1 MSRQPISRIDLQQL
15 KAKKDEQN
23 RLRDEQNRLN
33 QINQIVNQI
42 YSAVVYI
49 AETKIVTS
57 YNYQIQQQQFQ
68 SDQPNKMF
76 YDKNKD
82 DIINGLKTLFP
93 DCLIDYK
100 MLSRGNDGKMYDIT
114 NIDEKMRPFINRQHD
129 QAHIVVDWS

>member
-1 MSRQPISRIDLQQL
+1 MSQIQPISRIDLQQL

-23 RLRDEQNRLN
+23 RLN
-33 QINQIVNQI
+33 QINQIVNNI
-42 YSAVVYI
+42 YYAVVTI

-68 SDQPNKMF
+68 SNQPNQIF
-76 YDKNKD
+76 YEKNKD
-82 DIINGLKTLFP
+82 DIISSLKTLFP
-93 DCLIDYK
+93 DCSIDYK

>member
-1 MSRQPISRIDLQQL
+1 MSQIQPISRIDLQQL

-23 RLRDEQNRLN
+23 RLN
-33 QINQIVNQI
+33 QINQIVNHI
-42 YSAVVYI
+42 YSVVVNV
-49 AETKIVTS
+49 AGSKIVTS
-57 YNYQIQQQQFQ
+57 YNHPIPRQAE
-68 SDQPNKMF
+68 F
-76 YDKNKD
+76 YEKNKD

-129 QAHIVVDWS
+129 QVHIVVDWS

>member
-1 MSRQPISRIDLQQL
+1 MSQLQPISRIDLQQL

-23 RLRDEQNRLN
+23 RLN

-42 YSAVVYI
+42 YSAVVTI

-68 SDQPNKMF
+68 SNQPNQIF
-76 YDKNKD
+76 YEKNKD
-82 DIINGLKTLFP
+82 DIISGLKTLFP
-93 DCLIDYK
+93 DCSIDYK

>member
-1 MSRQPISRIDLQQL
+1 MSQIQPISRIDLQQL

-23 RLRDEQNRLN
+23 RLN
-33 QINQIVNQI
+33 QINQIINNI
-42 YSAVVYI
+42 YYAVVNV
-49 AETKIVTS
+49 AESQIITS
-57 YNYQIQQQQFQ
+57 YNHQIHLQN
-68 SDQPNKMF
+68 STF
-76 YDKNKD
+76 YEKNKD
-82 DIINGLKTLFP
+82 DIISGLKTLFP